1 MASQSAAPTT
11 PRLPESPTYG
21 RDPSPEPDYRRERAG
36 SDEERPSDRRERAGS
51 ERRSDRSGDMVTRT
65 GVVHIPRWAAKFVL
79 GGRSLKNFYNLC
91 KRNGNLVAHTP
102 VSEDHDW
109 TTFKQPNGQIFA
121 VLILIGY
128 GEASRVEEAMR
139 AVKSGLMTTLHK
151 AKQMKTDGTWHDDRR
166 DSRRRRDYRDDHVP
180 QTDSRRDCRRNYRD
194 DHVPQTDSRRD
205 YRRDDRR
212 DYRRDDRRDYRRRD
226 DRRDFHR

>member
-1 MASQSAAPTT
+1 
-11 PRLPESPTYG
+11 
-21 RDPSPEPDYRRERAG
+21 
-36 SDEERPSDRRERAGS
+36 
-51 ERRSDRSGDMVTRT
+51 MVTRT

-79 GGRSLKNFYNLC
+79 GGRSLKNLYNLC

-139 AVKSGLMTTLHK
+139 AVKSGLMATLHK

-166 DSRRRRDYRDDHVP
+166 DSRR
-180 QTDSRRDCRRNYRD
+180 RRNYRD

-212 DYRRDDRRDYRRRD
+212 DYRRRD